1 MLFRSDGL
9 KSFFDNISKNEIALN
24 NLYPKIQKQIK
35 DTFDYEK
42 GGFGNFPKFPETS
55 KLEIL
60 FMLGKKLRSNE
71 YYDMGQLT
79 LGSMING
86 GVFDQLSGGFSRYS
100 TDRDWKV
107 PHFEKMLYDN
117 ALILNILCFSLMITK
132 NKQIRKAL
140 DQTVD
145 FLEKEMKSEENL
157 FYSTQDADSEGK
169 EGEYYTWSFEELEN
183 IFSKDIFEIIKD
195 YWNILKMEI

>member
-1 MLFRSDGL
+1 
-9 KSFFDNISKNEIALN
+9 
-24 NLYPKIQKQIK
+24 
-35 DTFDYEK
+35 
-42 GGFGNFPKFPETS
+42 
-55 KLEIL
+55 
-60 FMLGKKLRSNE
+60 MLGKKLRSNE

-86 GVFDQLSGGFSRYS
+86 GIFDQLSGGFSRYS

-117 ALILNILCFSLMITK
+117 ALILDILCFSFMITK

-183 IFSKDIFEIIKD
+183 MFSKDIFEIIKD
-195 YWNILKMEI
+195 YWNMGIQR